1 MNVAMILNSFPEISE
16 KFLLNHIIGL
26 LEADVDLD
34 IYPAHRPLSD
44 KRHDIYDQFRVGDH
58 VRYVDVP
65 RARPA
70 RVARLPLLFLRLFVR
85 SPKAA
90 IEALRFGKYRTV
102 ALNGKLLYFGLAF
115 AGKRYDIVH
124 CHFGVNGLIGAYLKE
139 CGFCDRLIT
148 AFHGSDINTY
158 PKKHGADVY
167 RTLYATAD
175 KITANT
181 SFIKGKIVANGCAAD
196 LIGIVPETLIAA
208 DYADVQRTAV
218 ERHSVLTVGRLEEK
232 KGHAYALEAIAL
244 VRKEI
249 PDVRYYVAGAG
260 SLEGA
265 LKEKA
270 RDLGLE
276 DRVQFLGL
284 CTNTEIKK
292 LYARCAVF
300 TLPSVTASN
309 GDMEGQGLVLQE
321 AQICGLPVV
330 TTIHNG
336 IPDGVLA
343 DESGFLVPEKDVQA
357 LADRLTLLLKDEERG
372 AAMGARGKA
381 FVAAKYDIGP
391 VTDHL
396 MTMYR
401 DMHAAR

>member
-1 MNVAMILNSFPEISE
+1 MNVAMILNAFPEISE

-26 LEADVDLD
+26 LEAGVELD

-44 KRHDIYDQFRVGDH
+44 KRHDIYDQYRVGDH

-65 RARPA
+65 RSLPA
-70 RVARLPLLFLRLFVR
+70 RFVRLPILFLRLFIR

-90 IEALRFGKYRTV
+90 IEALRFRKYRSV

-115 AGKRYDIVH
+115 SRKRYDIVH

-139 CGFCDRLIT
+139 CGFCKKLVT
-148 AFHGSDINTY
+148 SFHGSDINTY

-181 SFIKGKIVANGCAAD
+181 SFIKGKIVANGCESD
-196 LIGIVPETLIAA
+196 LIGITPETLIAA
-208 DYADVQRTAV
+208 DYTDVERIDV

-249 PDVRYYVAGAG
+249 PDVQYYVAGAG
-260 SLEGA
+260 SLEPS
-265 LKEKA
+265 LREKA
-270 RDLGLE
+270 RGLGL
-276 DRVQFLGL
+276 DDCVHFLGL
-284 CTNTEIKK
+284 CTNTEVKK

-321 AQICGLPVV
+321 AQICGMPVV

-343 DESGFLVPEKDVQA
+343 DESGFLVPERDVQA
-357 LADRLTLLLKDEERG
+357 LADRITLLLKDEARRV
-372 AAMGARGKA
+372 AMGERGKA
-381 FVAAKYDIGP
+381 FVAAKYDIAP
-391 VTDHL
+391 VTENL

-401 DMHAAR
+401 EILA